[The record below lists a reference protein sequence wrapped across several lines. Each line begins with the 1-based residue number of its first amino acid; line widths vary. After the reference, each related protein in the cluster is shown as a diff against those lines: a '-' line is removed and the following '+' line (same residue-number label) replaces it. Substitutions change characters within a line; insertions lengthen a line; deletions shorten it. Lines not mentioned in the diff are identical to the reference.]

1 MSEFSHL
8 IAHDAIGRSGP
19 VALVANA
26 GERTAVAGRL
36 GLEAVD
42 RLEVAA
48 TLEATAEG
56 ARLSGTVTAEVVQSC
71 AATGLPLPATV
82 SAPFALRYVT
92 ALDLPGEPEAE
103 VELGD
108 EDLDTMAFEPS
119 GVDVGEA
126 AVQTLALALDPF
138 PRHPDA
144 ERILKER
151 GVLSEGQAG
160 PFAALAALKRE

>member
-19 VALVANA
+19 VALAANA
-26 GERTAVAGRL
+26 AERTAVAARL
-36 GLEAVD
+36 GLESVD

-48 TLEATAEG
+48 TLEATIEG

-144 ERILKER
+144 EHILKER